1 MKYEQEQPRF
11 RQPGDVVL
19 FLKALPLARRA
30 QRVRCAPL
38 PEVVAAMG
46 ARGGRERDPRRAQ
59 VAAGRACLRYG
70 RWCGGL
76 DTCLTRSLV
85 AGAMLSDDHDV
96 VLHVGFRPGSDDVPV
111 DGHAWLT
118 VDGEKMDAISPDGA
132 FSPDDASGPYDVI
145 LEVPFDADGRS
156 GG

>member
-1 MKYEQEQPRF
+1 MKYEQDQPRF

-19 FLKALPLARRA
+19 FLKALPLARKA
-30 QRVRCAPL
+30 QRVRFAPL

-46 ARGGRERDPRRAQ
+46 VGGGRERDPRRAE

-85 AGAMLSDDHDV
+85 AGAMLSGHHDV
-96 VLHVGFRPGSDDVPV
+96 VLHVGFRPGSDEVPL

-118 VDGEKMDAISPDGA
+118 VNGEKMDTI
-132 FSPDDASGPYDVI
+132 SPDDASRPYDGI
-145 LEVPFDADGRS
+145 LAVPFDADGRS